1 MKAEGHRA
9 KAERMGRS
17 LEKLSPDDWEM
28 VIDGVM
34 LAVSHWI
41 NYAFHS
47 MGLTADDENVMHA
60 YFTTAFERQ
69 HWALAAGPE
78 LLDALAEIETIRPP
92 HVRGDAPTG
101 EAAARRALA
110 ILADVRERA
119 LAMATGQGREG
130 VVRRR

>member
-78 LLDALAEIETIRPP
+78 LLDALA